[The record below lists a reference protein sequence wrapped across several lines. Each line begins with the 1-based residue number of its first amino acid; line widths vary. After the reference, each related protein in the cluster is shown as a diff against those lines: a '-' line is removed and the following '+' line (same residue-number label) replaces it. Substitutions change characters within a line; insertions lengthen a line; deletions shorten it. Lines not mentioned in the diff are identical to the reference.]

1 MGFIID
7 TGIRRALR
15 KAEKKRP
22 RRRGAF
28 GLDAALHN
36 RLFQVKPGDPDY
48 REAAP
53 RRVYAHDAAPDEATQ
68 HLEHALT
75 HLQLVDGGNTDLNIG
90 RLRGYIEQALEC
102 LDERADDED
111 LDREDLDREDDDAV
125 THADEHGGPTRL
137 RADSVPVEEHEEREE
152 GTNYER
158 FGPSIDRKRARDAMG
173 EVPPRSTVSQRNP
186 SAGRRVDHRDDFRS
200 IREGGAD
207 SRHGYDS
214 VGLFQTDKRR

>member
-7 TGIRRALR
+7 TSIRRALR

-36 RLFQVKPGDPDY
+36 RLFQAKPGDPDY

-111 LDREDLDREDDDAV
+111 LDREDDDAV

-152 GTNYER
+152 GTNYTR
-158 FGPSIDRKRARDAMG
+158 FGPALDRRRARRRARDAMG
-173 EVPPRSTVSQRNP
+173 EVPPRSTVSQRNS

-207 SRHGYDS
+207 SAHGFD
-214 VGLFQTDKRR
+214 GDTLFQRDKRR

>member
-7 TGIRRALR
+7 TSIRRALR

-36 RLFQVKPGDPDY
+36 RLFQAKPGDPDY

-75 HLQLVDGGNTDLNIG
+75 HLQLVDGGNTELNTG

-111 LDREDLDREDDDAV
+111 LDAEELGERLKGREDFDPRNPSECERVIDEIEGEDAPDR
-125 THADEHGGPTRL
+125 
-137 RADSVPVEEHEEREE
+137 
-152 GTNYER
+152 ER
-158 FGPSIDRKRARDAMG
+158 FGPALDRRRARRRARDAMG
-173 EVPPRSTVSQRNP
+173 EVPPRSTVSQRNS
-186 SAGRRVDHRDDFRS
+186 SAGRRVDHRDDYRS

-207 SRHGYDS
+207 SAHGFDS
-214 VGLFQTDKRR
+214 DTLFQRDKRR